1 MGQLQRQW
9 TSSVAAR
16 LGAFATLLLV
26 ALGGGAA
33 IGSTVGPEPSGAPA
47 HDIHEATAAPEHD
60 GGHGSDHEAATGSDP
75 STVPGVTTSADG
87 YQLRLDR
94 STIDAGVATELT
106 FVIEAPDGAPLT
118 DYEVAHDKELHLVVV
133 SRDLATYSHLHPER
147 DADGRWHVGLPGLP
161 PGSFRVYTD
170 LVPAGGRNVVL
181 GADLTVPGTHVPR
194 PQVVTT
200 TASVAGYDV
209 TLSGELVPG
218 RTSELALTVTRDGEP
233 VRDLEPYLGAL
244 GHLVAIRDG
253 DLAYL
258 HVHPSGDGT
267 DGPGGPVV
275 RFAVETP
282 TAGRYGLYFD
292 FSVAGSVHTASF
304 PVDATRAT
312 GGSDAPEPSA
322 GAVPHE
328 HDGGEA
334 DHG

>member
-1 MGQLQRQW
+1 MRQVQRHW

-16 LGAFATLLLV
+16 LGAFGALLLV
-26 ALGGGAA
+26 ALGGGAVVGSA
-33 IGSTVGPEPSGAPA
+33 IGPEPSETPAHDAHPTDSAPA
-47 HDIHEATAAPEHD
+47 HE
-60 GGHGSDHEAATGSDP
+60 GDHEAATGPGP
-75 STVPGVTTSADG
+75 SALAGVSASADG

-94 STIDAGVATELT
+94 STLDAGAPTELT

-133 SRDLATYSHLHPER
+133 SRDLATYAHLHPDR
-147 DADGRWHVGLPGLP
+147 DADGRWRVDLPSLP

-194 PQVVTT
+194 PPIVAR
-200 TASVAGYDV
+200 TASVAGYAV
-209 TLSGELVPG
+209 TLAGELVPG
-218 RTSELALTVTRDGEP
+218 RTSELTLTVTRDGEP

-258 HVHPSGDGT
+258 HVHPSGGDA
-267 DGPGGPVV
+267 DGPGGPAV

-282 TAGRYGLYFD
+282 TEGRYGLYFD

-304 PVDATRAT
+304 AADATGAA
-312 GGSDAPEPSA
+312 GDLDPPEPDA
-322 GAVPHE
+322 GDVPHQ